1 MQSLEFNGPRV
12 EIFAPHAPFLASAT
26 RAQPLRSTPDT
37 LPDTSASAQ
46 IVSFELDTPPIFA
59 QDDPPAIPFS
69 LSAQATS
76 SEPPASTAPNAPLIT
91 LASPS
96 SLAAPKAQA
105 IQPAASLVLNTRP
118 EFTAAPTRF
127 RPRYRCQIRYPQCS
141 HRRPHSTPPTQ
152 RLRPH
157 KPPHPA

>member
-1 MQSLEFNGPRV
+1 MQSLEFDDLRV
-12 EIFAPHAPFLASAT
+12 EIFAPHAPSFAPAM

-46 IVSFELDTPPIFA
+46 IVSFELGTPPA
-59 QDDPPAIPFS
+59 QDDPPAVSFG
-69 LSAQATS
+69 LSAQAAS

-127 RPRYRCQIRYPQCS
+127 RPRYRCQICIYTNENIKTYAIWDEKR
-141 HRRPHSTPPTQ
+141 
-152 RLRPH
+152 
-157 KPPHPA
+157 